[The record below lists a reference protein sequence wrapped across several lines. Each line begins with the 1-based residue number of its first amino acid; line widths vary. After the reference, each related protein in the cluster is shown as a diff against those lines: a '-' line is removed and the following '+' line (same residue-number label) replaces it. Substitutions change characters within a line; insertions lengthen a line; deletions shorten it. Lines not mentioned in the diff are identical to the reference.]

1 MKANELRIGNLIKG
15 IYHDYDDGIDE
26 EIENETICKVVTLDV
41 SGSGDYPIY
50 VYSDEDIE
58 HFSEFQPI
66 PLTEE
71 WLFKFDFK
79 QQGNRKMWVKGRLCV
94 VYESYLDL
102 SNNPTPK
109 AFYIGFKDLG
119 NVVFHTTL
127 KVDYVHTLQN
137 AFALTGEELT
147 LKQQD
152 L

>member
-1 MKANELRIGNLIKG
+1 MNAKELRIGNYVKFDN
-15 IYHDYDDGIDE
+15 HEDE
-26 EIENETICKVVTLDV
+26 YYEV
-41 SGSGDYPIY
+41 SGLDISEL
-50 VYSDEDIE
+50 SDESIDLDA
-58 HFSEFQPI
+58 SPI

-71 WLFKFDFK
+71 WLLKFGFK

-102 SNNPTPK
+102 SNEPTPE

-137 AFALTGEELT
+137 AYFLTGEELII
-147 LKQQD
+147 K
-152 L
+152 